1 MIKIREVQIE
11 VRKILFGFAKLKFGS
26 PTKIGFTKTKFTKTK
41 FVKLFAKSPWPN
53 VDGNI
58 GKQS

>member
-26 PTKIGFTKTKFTKTK
+26 PTKIGFAKTK
-41 FVKLFAKSPWPN
+41 FVKLFAKSPWPK